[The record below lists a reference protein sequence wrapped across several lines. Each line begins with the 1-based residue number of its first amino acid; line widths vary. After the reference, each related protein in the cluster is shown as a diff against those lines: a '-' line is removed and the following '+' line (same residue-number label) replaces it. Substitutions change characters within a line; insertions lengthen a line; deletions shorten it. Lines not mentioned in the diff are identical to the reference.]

1 MRQSELFTR
10 ARREAPTDE
19 VAKNAK
25 LLIRAGFIHK
35 EMAGVYS
42 YLPLG
47 LRVIRKLENLIRRAM
62 LALPAQEVLL
72 PALQSKESWLATGRW
87 DKMTDLYKLRDESGR
102 EFALGPTHEE
112 VVTPLVKNF
121 LSSYQ
126 DLPCLPA
133 GRPFAI
139 FQFQTKFRMEP
150 RVKSGLLRTR
160 EFLMKDLYSFH
171 RDAAGLKLFYDEV
184 INGYRAIFKTLGL
197 ESSTYLTLAGGGTF
211 AEFSHEFQTLTAA
224 GEDRILICAACHLA
238 VNEEIKDKR
247 PTCPGCAGEL
257 SAPQTSIET
266 ANIFDL
272 GTNFSRAFNL
282 TYRDEN
288 GARQPVLM
296 ACYGF
301 GVSRLLGALAEIMAD
316 DRGLVWPPP
325 VAPFT
330 IHLLPLGP
338 AAGRPAAAARELYEQ
353 LQKLGLE
360 TLWDDRP
367 VSAGEKF
374 AEADLIGIPYRVV
387 ISDRTLAV
395 SPKVELTERQNSG
408 EKRLVTVNELC
419 AFLG

>member
-35 EMAGVYS
+35 AMAGVYS

-47 LRVIRKLENLIRRAM
+47 LRVVRKLENLIRRAM
-62 LALPAQEVLL
+62 VALPAQEVLL
-72 PALQSKESWLATGRW
+72 PALQPKEPWLVTGRW

-126 DLPCLPA
+126 DLP
-133 GRPFAI
+133 FAV

-150 RVKSGLLRTR
+150 RVKSGLLRGR

-171 RDAAGLKLFYDEV
+171 RDTPDLKRFYQEV
-184 INGYRAIFKTLGL
+184 INAYRTILKTLGL
-197 ESSTYLTLAGGGTF
+197 ESSTYLTLSGGGTF

-224 GEDRILICAACHLA
+224 GEDLIRLCEVCHLA
-238 VNEEIKDKR
+238 VNEEIKNKQ
-247 PTCPGCAGEL
+247 PLCPGCGREL
-257 SAPQTSIET
+257 SNPQTAIEV
-266 ANIFDL
+266 ANIFEL

-282 TYRDEN
+282 TYRDQA
-288 GARQPVLM
+288 GADQPVLM
-296 ACYGF
+296 GCYGF
-301 GVSRLLGALAEIMAD
+301 GVSRLLGALVEIMSD
-316 DRGLVWPPP
+316 DRGLVWPSAA
-325 VAPFT
+325 APFT
-330 IHLLPLGP
+330 VHLLSLGP
-338 AAGRPAAAARELYEQ
+338 TAGRTTAAAHELYER
-353 LQKLGLE
+353 LQKIGIE
-360 TLWDDRP
+360 TLWDERT

-374 AEADLIGIPYRVV
+374 AEADLIGLPYRVV
-387 ISDRTLAV
+387 ISDRTLTDG
-395 SPKVELTERQNSG
+395 KVELSERRDKS
-408 EKRLVTVNELC
+408 EMRLLTADELC